1 MRREVRGQIPSLV
14 LHSGQM
20 FDSHLQNVSFINS
33 SSRFSQV
40 RDQDLQLLE
49 TFVDASSSSLPHYR
63 LRNFPGLKVVIV

>member
-1 MRREVRGQIPSLV
+1 MWREVRGEIPSLV

-40 RDQDLQLLE
+40 RDQYFQLLE
-49 TFVDASSSSLPHYR
+49 TLVDASSSSLLHYR
-63 LRNFPGLKVVIV
+63 LRYFPGLKVVIV